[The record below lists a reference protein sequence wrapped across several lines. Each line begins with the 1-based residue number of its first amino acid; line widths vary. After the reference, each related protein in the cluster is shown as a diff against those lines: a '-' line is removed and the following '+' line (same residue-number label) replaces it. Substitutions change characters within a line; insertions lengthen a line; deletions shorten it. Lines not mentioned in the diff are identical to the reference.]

1 MENDVFCNKFL
12 LSRGRDEM
20 LLRQNGGRNLL
31 LTDLHEDVSRK
42 VLNALKRKTSRQKA
56 FLKRRTAEI
65 FFCRLLELSLR
76 KSRCKLLHI

>member
-1 MENDVFCNKFL
+1 
-12 LSRGRDEM
+12 M

-65 FFCRLLELSLR
+65 FFAIC
-76 KSRCKLLHI
+76 